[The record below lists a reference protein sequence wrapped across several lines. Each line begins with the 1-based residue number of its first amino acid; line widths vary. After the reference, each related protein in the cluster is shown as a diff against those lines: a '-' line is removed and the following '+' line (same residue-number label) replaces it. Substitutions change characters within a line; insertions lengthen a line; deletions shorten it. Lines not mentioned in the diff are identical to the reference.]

1 MKLAGDKMK
10 LSEAVAI
17 FCNIYNSQESNA
29 EKMEAISIVVENGM
43 PFNSITKQ
51 EYVLCSGFLKT
62 TKWMTRR
69 TEYGRTQPQWQRI
82 P

>member
-1 MKLAGDKMK
+1 MK

-17 FCNIYNSQESNA
+17 FCNIYNGQESNA

-51 EYVLCSGFLKT
+51 EYVNVL
-62 TKWMTRR
+62 
-69 TEYGRTQPQWQRI
+69 QWI
-82 P
+82 FENYEMDNGEE

>member
-1 MKLAGDKMK
+1 MK

-17 FCNIYNSQESNA
+17 FCNIYNGQESNA

-51 EYVLCSGFLKT
+51 EYVNVL
-62 TKWMTRR
+62 
-69 TEYGRTQPQWQRI
+69 QWI
-82 P
+82 FENYEMDNGEK

>member
-1 MKLAGDKMK
+1 MK

-17 FCNIYNSQESNA
+17 FCNIYNGQESNA

-51 EYVLCSGFLKT
+51 EYVNVL
-62 TKWMTRR
+62 
-69 TEYGRTQPQWQRI
+69 QWI
-82 P
+82 FENYEMDNGED

>member
-1 MKLAGDKMK
+1 MK

-17 FCNIYNSQESNA
+17 FCNIYNGQESND

-51 EYVLCSGFLKT
+51 EYVNVL
-62 TKWMTRR
+62 
-69 TEYGRTQPQWQRI
+69 QWI
-82 P
+82 FENYEVDDKED